1 MVGKQN
7 FLFIVS
13 LVGVESVF
21 VALWLSFYLCRS
33 FLFVCVRIS
42 DFGFLFFLDFYS
54 SPFFAFASGFGFVMV
69 GLIKSNTKNKKQTTW
84 NSIADSKL
92 NQSLYISVQ
101 ILRNDD
107 VVRMLDDEIP
117 TDKTEDSLCR
127 RETRERLGLKKEFHQ
142 YGSIHFGCH
151 FGIAFCRYCFSGSR
165 CVCSI

>member
-1 MVGKQN
+1 MVGMLN
-7 FLFIVS
+7 CVFIVS

-21 VALWLSFYLCRS
+21 VAFWLSFYLCRS
-33 FLFVCVRIS
+33 CFCVCV
-42 DFGFLFFLDFYS
+42 FGFLFFLDFYS
-54 SPFFAFASGFGFVMV
+54 SPFFAIASGFGFGMV
-69 GLIKSNTKNKKQTTW
+69 GLIKSNTKTNKRRGTQF
-84 NSIADSKL
+84 ADSKL
-92 NQSLYISVQ
+92 NQSLYISVHF
-101 ILRNDD
+101 LRNDD